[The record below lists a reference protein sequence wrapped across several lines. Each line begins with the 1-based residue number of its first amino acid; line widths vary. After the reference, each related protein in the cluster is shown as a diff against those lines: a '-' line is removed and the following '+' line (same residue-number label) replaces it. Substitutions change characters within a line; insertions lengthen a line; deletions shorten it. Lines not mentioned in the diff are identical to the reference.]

1 MYVESLEEHLF
12 SLLYKMLST
21 AEIVSFI
28 QWKFI
33 QTHIHSSI
41 IIIIIIMA
49 FKVKI
54 VELKLKLKN

>member
-41 IIIIIIMA
+41 IIMA

>member
-41 IIIIIIMA
+41 IIIMA
-49 FKVKI
+49 FKVEI